1 MTFVMHWKATLA
13 MTAGYIAIAAMA
25 LAFIRDTMLASVVL
39 FISFFSILFVG
50 NLFLRHRQSMPSR
63 RRGAH

>member
-13 MTAGYIAIAAMA
+13 MTAGYIAIAVLA

-39 FISFFSILFVG
+39 FMVFFSILLVG
-50 NLFLRHRQSMPSR
+50 NLFLRHRQSMPLR